1 MSFFS
6 SRRSSVHGK
15 NGGVATSQPLASQ
28 VGIDVLKA
36 GGNAVDAAVTMA
48 STLGVVEPMSTGIG
62 GDIFALIWD
71 PNTEQVASFNGSGTS
86 SRKVLSM
93 AQNLEVKLKKAGVTI
108 LGREGV
114 EQADWVLL
122 DACDVIVHLFKPEVR
137 EFYGLERMWSA
148 SANDESIQVSVD

>member
-1 MSFFS
+1 
-6 SRRSSVHGK
+6 
-15 NGGVATSQPLASQ
+15 
-28 VGIDVLKA
+28 
-36 GGNAVDAAVTMA
+36 
-48 STLGVVEPMSTGIG
+48 
-62 GDIFALIWD
+62 
-71 PNTEQVASFNGSGTS
+71 
-86 SRKVLSM
+86 M

>member
-1 MSFFS
+1 MQALDDEKGEDILSIPIGNTS
-6 SRRSSVHGK
+6 SIADYIVI
-15 NGGVATSQPLASQ
+15 A
-28 VGIDVLKA
+28 
-36 GGNAVDAAVTMA
+36 
-48 STLGVVEPMSTGIG
+48 
-62 GDIFALIWD
+62 
-71 PNTEQVASFNGSGTS
+71 SGTS

-114 EQADWVLL
+114 KQADWVLL

-148 SANDESIQVSVD
+148 SANDDSIQISVE

>member
-1 MSFFS
+1 LQALDDEKGEDILSIPLGNTS
-6 SRRSSVHGK
+6 SIADYIVI
-15 NGGVATSQPLASQ
+15 A
-28 VGIDVLKA
+28 
-36 GGNAVDAAVTMA
+36 
-48 STLGVVEPMSTGIG
+48 
-62 GDIFALIWD
+62 
-71 PNTEQVASFNGSGTS
+71 SGTS

>member
-1 MSFFS
+1 
-6 SRRSSVHGK
+6 
-15 NGGVATSQPLASQ
+15 
-28 VGIDVLKA
+28 
-36 GGNAVDAAVTMA
+36 
-48 STLGVVEPMSTGIG
+48 
-62 GDIFALIWD
+62 
-71 PNTEQVASFNGSGTS
+71 
-86 SRKVLSM
+86 M

-148 SANDESIQVSVD
+148 SANDESIQISVE

>member
-1 MSFFS
+1 MQALDDEKGEDILSIPLGNTS
-6 SRRSSVHGK
+6 SIADYIVI
-15 NGGVATSQPLASQ
+15 A
-28 VGIDVLKA
+28 
-36 GGNAVDAAVTMA
+36 
-48 STLGVVEPMSTGIG
+48 
-62 GDIFALIWD
+62 
-71 PNTEQVASFNGSGTS
+71 SGTS

-148 SANDESIQVSVD
+148 SANDESIQISVD

>member
-1 MSFFS
+1 MSYVKFKKEIDNFQKKKHLSPEELNTLVLQALDDEKGEDILSIPLGNTS
-6 SRRSSVHGK
+6 SIADYIVI
-15 NGGVATSQPLASQ
+15 A
-28 VGIDVLKA
+28 
-36 GGNAVDAAVTMA
+36 
-48 STLGVVEPMSTGIG
+48 
-62 GDIFALIWD
+62 
-71 PNTEQVASFNGSGTS
+71 SGTS

-114 EQADWVLL
+114 KQADWVLL

>member
-1 MSFFS
+1 MFRKKKHLSPEELNTLVLQALDDEKGEDILSIPLGNTS
-6 SRRSSVHGK
+6 SIADYIVI
-15 NGGVATSQPLASQ
+15 A
-28 VGIDVLKA
+28 
-36 GGNAVDAAVTMA
+36 
-48 STLGVVEPMSTGIG
+48 
-62 GDIFALIWD
+62 
-71 PNTEQVASFNGSGTS
+71 SGTS

-114 EQADWVLL
+114 KQADWVLL

-148 SANDESIQVSVD
+148 SANDESIQISVE

>member
-1 MSFFS
+1 MQALDDEKGEDILSIPLGNTS
-6 SRRSSVHGK
+6 SIADYIVI
-15 NGGVATSQPLASQ
+15 A
-28 VGIDVLKA
+28 
-36 GGNAVDAAVTMA
+36 
-48 STLGVVEPMSTGIG
+48 
-62 GDIFALIWD
+62 
-71 PNTEQVASFNGSGTS
+71 SGTS

-114 EQADWVLL
+114 NQADWVLL

>member
-1 MSFFS
+1 MQALDDEKGEDILSIPLGNTS
-6 SRRSSVHGK
+6 SIADYIVI
-15 NGGVATSQPLASQ
+15 A
-28 VGIDVLKA
+28 
-36 GGNAVDAAVTMA
+36 
-48 STLGVVEPMSTGIG
+48 
-62 GDIFALIWD
+62 
-71 PNTEQVASFNGSGTS
+71 SGTS

-148 SANDESIQVSVD
+148 SANDESIQISVE

>member
-1 MSFFS
+1 MQNLKRRQTIFRKKKHLSPEELNTLVLQALDDEKGEDILSIPLGNTS
-6 SRRSSVHGK
+6 SIADYIVI
-15 NGGVATSQPLASQ
+15 A
-28 VGIDVLKA
+28 
-36 GGNAVDAAVTMA
+36 
-48 STLGVVEPMSTGIG
+48 
-62 GDIFALIWD
+62 
-71 PNTEQVASFNGSGTS
+71 SGTS

-114 EQADWVLL
+114 KQADWVLL

-148 SANDESIQVSVD
+148 SANDESIQISVD

>member
-1 MSFFS
+1 MQALDDEKGEDILSIPIGNTS
-6 SRRSSVHGK
+6 SIADYIVI
-15 NGGVATSQPLASQ
+15 A
-28 VGIDVLKA
+28 
-36 GGNAVDAAVTMA
+36 
-48 STLGVVEPMSTGIG
+48 
-62 GDIFALIWD
+62 
-71 PNTEQVASFNGSGTS
+71 SGTS

-148 SANDESIQVSVD
+148 SANDESIQISVE

>member
-1 MSFFS
+1 MSYVKFKKEIDNFQKKKHLSPEELNTLVLQALDDEKGEDILSIPLGNTS
-6 SRRSSVHGK
+6 SIADYIVI
-15 NGGVATSQPLASQ
+15 A
-28 VGIDVLKA
+28 
-36 GGNAVDAAVTMA
+36 
-48 STLGVVEPMSTGIG
+48 
-62 GDIFALIWD
+62 
-71 PNTEQVASFNGSGTS
+71 SGTS

-114 EQADWVLL
+114 KQADWVLL

-148 SANDESIQVSVD
+148 SANDESIQISVE

>member
-1 MSFFS
+1 MSYVKFKKEMNNFQKKKHLSPEELNTLILQTLDDEKGEDILSIPLGNTS
-6 SRRSSVHGK
+6 SIADYIVI
-15 NGGVATSQPLASQ
+15 A
-28 VGIDVLKA
+28 
-36 GGNAVDAAVTMA
+36 
-48 STLGVVEPMSTGIG
+48 
-62 GDIFALIWD
+62 
-71 PNTEQVASFNGSGTS
+71 SGTS

-93 AQNLEVKLKKAGVTI
+93 AQNLEIKLKKAGVTI

-114 EQADWVLL
+114 KQADWVLL

>member
-1 MSFFS
+1 MQALDDEKGEDILSIPLGNTS
-6 SRRSSVHGK
+6 SIADYIVI
-15 NGGVATSQPLASQ
+15 A
-28 VGIDVLKA
+28 
-36 GGNAVDAAVTMA
+36 
-48 STLGVVEPMSTGIG
+48 
-62 GDIFALIWD
+62 
-71 PNTEQVASFNGSGTS
+71 SGTS

>member
-1 MSFFS
+1 MSYVKFKKEMNNFQKKKHLSPEELNTLILQTLDDEKGEDILSIPLGNTS
-6 SRRSSVHGK
+6 SIADYIVI
-15 NGGVATSQPLASQ
+15 A
-28 VGIDVLKA
+28 
-36 GGNAVDAAVTMA
+36 
-48 STLGVVEPMSTGIG
+48 
-62 GDIFALIWD
+62 
-71 PNTEQVASFNGSGTS
+71 SGTS

-114 EQADWVLL
+114 KQADWVLL

-148 SANDESIQVSVD
+148 SADDETIQISVE